1 MEQLHPE
8 KVTEMLASLS
18 DDRRLVIECEF
29 VQNLANVMYL
39 RYLAQNRFLS
49 NDRFLAFLKYLRYW
63 KQPEYA
69 KLLMFPH
76 CLAFLDAL
84 IENEAFRKEL
94 QQPQFAE
101 FAHAQQGSHWTEIS
115 TLPTNSKP

>member
-1 MEQLHPE
+1 MEE
-8 KVTEMLASLS
+8 VDSAKVMQGLASLS

-49 NDRFLAFLKYLRYW
+49 NSRFLDFLKYLRYW
-63 KQPEYA
+63 KRPEYA

-84 IENEAFRKEL
+84 IENEAFRREL

-101 FAHAQQGSHWTEIS
+101 FAHAQQGSHWQR
-115 TLPTNSKP
+115 PPNF